1 VIVAARNEADRIAAT
16 LDALAGAFP
25 GAAIWVADD
34 ASDDDTATIALAHGA
49 RLVSRGRPHGKGAN
63 VTAAAEALLSEPA
76 PEIVLLCDADLGSSA
91 ARLGPLVE
99 AVRDGRAELT
109 IAAFARRIGGG
120 LGIALGFSRWA
131 VERRTGLRLAAPISG
146 QRAMRAETLRA
157 LLPFAPGHGLETA
170 MDIDAGRAG
179 FRIEEIE
186 IDLAHRATGR
196 TLGGFVHRGR
206 QLKDFLR
213 VYWSRRRA

>member
-120 LGIALGFSRWA
+120 LGIAVGFSRWA

-157 LLPFAPGHGLETA
+157 LLPFAPGYGLETA
-170 MDIDAGRAG
+170 MDIDAARAG
-179 FRIEEIE
+179 YRIEEIE
-186 IDLAHRATGR
+186 LDLEHRTTDR
-196 TLGGFVHRGR
+196 SLGGFIHRGR
-206 QLKDFLR
+206 QLKDFVR
-213 VYWSRRRA
+213 VYLSRR